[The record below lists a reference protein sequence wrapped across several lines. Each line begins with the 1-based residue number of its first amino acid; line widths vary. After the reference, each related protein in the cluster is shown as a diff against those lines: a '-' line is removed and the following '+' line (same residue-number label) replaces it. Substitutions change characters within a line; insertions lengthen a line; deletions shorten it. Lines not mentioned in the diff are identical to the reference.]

1 MPRNSID
8 ADQWAPRPLKTEEE
22 EKEGRS
28 PPRQPASKGAESRY
42 RLAGGFLG

>member
-22 EKEGRS
+22 EKGMRGKEDH
-28 PPRQPASKGAESRY
+28 Y
-42 RLAGGFLG
+42 LAKYN